1 MRGED
6 REDLEIKRGEGQGQD
21 GLYRGGEREDRSLD
35 FPFRLLLVLRT
46 DTGEKFL
53 YGCVSSQLV
62 IGDLLPINS

>member
-21 GLYRGGEREDRSLD
+21 GLYRGGVREDRSLD

-46 DTGEKFL
+46 DTVEKFL

-62 IGDLLPINS
+62 IRDLLPIDS

>member
-46 DTGEKFL
+46 DTVEKFL

-62 IGDLLPINS
+62 IRDLLPIDS

>member
-6 REDLEIKRGEGQGQD
+6 REDLEIKRGRGEGRGQD
-21 GLYRGGEREDRSLD
+21 GLYRGVEREDRSLD

-53 YGCVSSQLV
+53 
-62 IGDLLPINS
+62 